1 MAQFWETGANSQNS
15 TFQCCTLQDK
25 LQFQII
31 WIWTNCCFSSDL
43 GQIPIPKNAKFKS
56 TNYKHL
62 HLCTYVIQ
70 CARAPVCLCVIWNSS
85 CLTTP
90 PSPRPS
96 IAHCVHRVVRNI
108 SRTLSELSLKPN
120 RDAVR
125 DGFCLLPC
133 LFWTLPAASNMGC
146 TLTADPCDSLVFHRR
161 ET

>member
-62 HLCTYVIQ
+62 PTSLHVHYTVCTCPRVFVCDPKQ
-70 CARAPVCLCVIWNSS
+70 QLPDNSPVPPPQHRSLR
-85 CLTTP
+85 TP
-90 PSPRPS
+90 CCQKHQP
-96 IAHCVHRVVRNI
+96 HF
-108 SRTLSELSLKPN
+108 E
-120 RDAVR
+120 
-125 DGFCLLPC
+125 
-133 LFWTLPAASNMGC
+133 
-146 TLTADPCDSLVFHRR
+146 
-161 ET
+161 